1 MNFVKKT
8 SSVTRG
14 RGMMWACKTVLPMP
28 AYAETK
34 CAIYSFTD
42 ILFKTSEKRKAFR
55 PSEMERDNTDAIKIL
70 SC

>member
-14 RGMMWACKTVLPMP
+14 RGMIELQRAKRFLPMP

-34 CAIYSFTD
+34 CTIYSFTD
-42 ILFKTSEKRKAFR
+42 ILFKTSETFARHFDRHKWKGI
-55 PSEMERDNTDAIKIL
+55 TQTQ
-70 SC
+70 